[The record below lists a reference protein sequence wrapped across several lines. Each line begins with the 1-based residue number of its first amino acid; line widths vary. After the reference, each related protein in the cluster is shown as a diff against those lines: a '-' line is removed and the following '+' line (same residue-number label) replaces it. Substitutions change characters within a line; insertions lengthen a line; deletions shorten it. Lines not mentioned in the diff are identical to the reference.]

1 MLNDSRLTTFDNPYD
16 PFDQFVEWYMF
27 DTEKGYT
34 TCGRLDRI
42 THYSEDTT
50 VKEIDEEHER
60 AVDEIIDNDIFNV
73 YKKVYRN
80 KTTKSE
86 ISKIPA

>member
-1 MLNDSRLTTFDNPYD
+1 MRKILALLNYSMYFCKKELLD
-16 PFDQFVEWYMF
+16 M
-27 DTEKGYT
+27 TE
-34 TCGRLDRI
+34 
-42 THYSEDTT
+42 
-50 VKEIDEEHER
+50 KEIDEEHER